1 MSIEMSDKN
10 VEFVDSKKESAELKG
25 YSIRDIL
32 SGSLLT
38 NGIILKNIGFII
50 WLTFL
55 GIVYIGNSYHA
66 EKIAR
71 STSKLQREVKDLRA
85 ESITTAAK
93 LMYLSRQ
100 SVVEQKIKESRLGL
114 NESTEPPYKIAK

>member
-1 MSIEMSDKN
+1 MSIRGN
-10 VEFVDSKKESAELKG
+10 IEFVDSEKESEELKG
-25 YSIRDIL
+25 SPVRDIL

-38 NGIILKNIGFII
+38 RDIILKNIGFII

-71 STSKLQREVKDLRA
+71 STDKLQREVKDLRA
-85 ESITTAAK
+85 ESITTAAR
-93 LMYLSRQ
+93 LMYISRQ
-100 SVVEQKIKESRLGL
+100 SVVEQMVKNSRIELKESM
-114 NESTEPPYKIAK
+114 EPPYKIEK

>member
-1 MSIEMSDKN
+1 MSKRGN
-10 VEFVDSKKESAELKG
+10 VEFVDSKTESDELKG
-25 YSIRDIL
+25 RSIRDIL

-38 NGIILKNIGFII
+38 RDIILKNIGFII

-71 STSKLQREVKDLRA
+71 RTDKLQREVKDLRA
-85 ESITTAAK
+85 ESITTAAR
-93 LMYLSRQ
+93 LMYISRQ
-100 SVVEQKIKESRLGL
+100 SVVEQMVKNSRIELKESM
-114 NESTEPPYKIAK
+114 EPPYKIEK